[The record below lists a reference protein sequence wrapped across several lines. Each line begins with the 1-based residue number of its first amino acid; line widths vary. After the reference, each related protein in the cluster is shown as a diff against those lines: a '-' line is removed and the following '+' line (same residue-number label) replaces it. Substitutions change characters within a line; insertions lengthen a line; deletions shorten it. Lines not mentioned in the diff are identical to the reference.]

1 MNEIERKP
9 VYNTPASSRYTVSN
23 PDRKETLGSE
33 VAASGI
39 TIGEKLEDG
48 ELFETKTD
56 VLERFRDFGYPA
68 ATLKELELM
77 FDADLSLIHI

>member
-33 VAASGI
+33 GAA
-39 TIGEKLEDG
+39 
-48 ELFETKTD
+48 
-56 VLERFRDFGYPA
+56 
-68 ATLKELELM
+68 
-77 FDADLSLIHI
+77 